1 MSTVKYFSGNQE
13 LKGVHSQ
20 DLARFL
26 AIGGVKSK
34 HNYRDSFS
42 RMVGHPIEGPDAI
55 LPVTR
60 TIFFKSTPSLHK
72 CDARCMGA
80 AGNNCE
86 CSCGGKNHGAAR

>member
-1 MSTVKYFSGNQE
+1 MATVKYFSGTQE
-13 LKGVHSQ
+13 LRGVRGE
-20 DLARFL
+20 DVARFL

-34 HNYRDSFS
+34 HNRFDSFQ
-42 RMVGHPIEGPDAI
+42 RLVGEPVDGPAAI

-60 TIFFKSTPSLHK
+60 TIFYKSNPSLHK

-80 AGNNCE
+80 TWHDCE